1 MIPNLLIPALVI
13 FYSRIVLRKVPQV
26 VLSQYRKVE
35 NDYKKLLKSN
45 ADTRYINSPIL
56 VILVVFAQITL
67 GFQRSLHHDTR
78 QKGAV
83 KQFIY
88 DKRYPHTR

>member
-45 ADTRYINSPIL
+45 ADTRYLEGSSISVN
-56 VILVVFAQITL
+56 
-67 GFQRSLHHDTR
+67 RMN
-78 QKGAV
+78 
-83 KQFIY
+83 
-88 DKRYPHTR
+88 